1 MEAKLGGFRWGIWAT
16 FLPHVVQQEAKDPPS
31 ARGIRSAQ
39 CGHDT
44 WDLSTGWRWEPFVT
58 LGTSLHLSALLLEVG
73 VKGIIIFPLCS
84 EAGSPAGLG
93 SLRACLCSAERS
105 GAWSWVKAPQ
115 ALSSYK

>member
-1 MEAKLGGFRWGIWAT
+1 METKLGDFRWGIWAI
-16 FLPHVVQQEAKDPPS
+16 FLLHIVQHEAKNLPS
-31 ARGIRSAQ
+31 ARGTHSAQ
-39 CGHDT
+39 RGHNNSGSEHRLEVGALHDP
-44 WDLSTGWRWEPFVT
+44 EHFPAPF
-58 LGTSLHLSALLLEVG
+58 SLLLEVG